1 MGEYYRYIK
10 IYANTLFLRL
20 TFIPLRLDTP
30 KMSDNFLNLFDSYV
44 KLTDKDIDICKQY
57 FEHKSSPKNNIV
69 EEENKVPKHLYFITK
84 GFMRLFYYDDN
95 GDEITTHIESQNQF
109 ITSFTN
115 FIREI
120 KSNENLECI
129 TNCEFYKIE
138 RSKLIELI
146 EKNENF
152 KNFSLV
158 IFEQAAARTQIRA
171 NDFATL
177 TADLRYKKLVEQQP
191 EIIQNVPIQYIAS
204 YLGIKPQS
212 LSRIRKQIIK

>member
-10 IYANTLFLRL
+10 IYANTLILRFK
-20 TFIPLRLDTP
+20 FIPLRLDTL

-57 FEHKSSPKNNIV
+57 FELKSLPKNNIV

>member
-57 FEHKSSPKNNIV
+57 FELKSLPKNNIV

-138 RSKLIELI
+138 RRKLIELI

>member
-10 IYANTLFLRL
+10 IYANTLILRFK
-20 TFIPLRLDTP
+20 FIPLRLDTP

-57 FEHKSSPKNNIV
+57 FELKSLPKNNIV